1 MSLNNSK
8 MTLNTTRLRATL
20 AQTVNP
26 TGAIVALSTFA
37 FLCLLYIMYIKK
49 TSKARTQTKPT
60 EEPLDP
66 VIEDILEEQDLANQL
81 RINTWRMARL
91 HKYLKKK
98 YGEDKSKTLAQ
109 KFEDNATLMEQVRI
123 QIKNSPKRK
132 LIYSKT
138 PTMQVDFATMMKEP
152 EKVKHI
158 SSVAKLKIKMLPVE
172 YQHRRKRQNFEHLK
186 KTLLPVQMKRPT
198 RKAPLPPEL
207 QLLKSKQLVSNS
219 VFKNV

>member
-1 MSLNNSK
+1 
-8 MTLNTTRLRATL
+8 
-20 AQTVNP
+20 
-26 TGAIVALSTFA
+26 
-37 FLCLLYIMYIKK
+37 MYIKK
-49 TSKARTQTKPT
+49 TSKTRTQTQP
-60 EEPLDP
+60 EPESKTRTQTQPEPETLDP
-66 VIEDILEEQDLANQL
+66 VIEDILEKQDLANQL

-98 YGEDKSKTLAQ
+98 YGDDKSKTLAQ
-109 KFEDNATLMEQVRI
+109 KFEDNANLMEQVRI

-138 PTMQVDFATMMKEP
+138 PTMQVDFETLMKEP

-172 YQHRRKRQNFEHLK
+172 YQHRRKRQNFQHLK
-186 KTLLPVQMKRPT
+186 KTLLPVQIQRPK

-207 QLLKSKQLVSNS
+207 QLLNSKQLVSNS